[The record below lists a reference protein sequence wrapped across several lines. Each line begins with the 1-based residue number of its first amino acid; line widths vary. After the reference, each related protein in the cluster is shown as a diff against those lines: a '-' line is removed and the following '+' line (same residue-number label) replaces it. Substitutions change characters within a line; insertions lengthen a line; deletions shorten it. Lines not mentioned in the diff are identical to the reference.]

1 MPGYRANFSRSHTGV
16 WDEKLLD
23 TSGGMTNNHTIERCI
38 MNSSKIA
45 ITIESDML
53 AEVDALV
60 KKRLFPNRSRAIQ
73 EAVKEKLNRL
83 NQSLLARECANLDPE
98 YEKALADEGLSADF
112 SEWPKY

>member
-1 MPGYRANFSRSHTGV
+1 M
-16 WDEKLLD
+16 
-23 TSGGMTNNHTIERCI
+23 
-38 MNSSKIA
+38 SSNKIA

-60 KKRLFPNRSRAIQ
+60 KKHLFPNRSRAIQ
-73 EAVKEKLNRL
+73 EAVKEKLSRL
-83 NQSLLARECANLDPE
+83 NQSLLAQECANLDPE